1 MFDQPSLTLTRRL
14 KAPAAKVFAAWT
26 DPQLIT
32 RWWHPV
38 ASNDR
43 VEAEIDLRIGGRFR
57 VRVHTA
63 GGEQHDVGGE
73 YREIVPH
80 SRLVFTWAWHSTPER
95 ESLVTVALEDI
106 TDGTLLTLSHQR
118 FFDEAA
124 RDRHQVGWCVALD
137 SLVRLIQ

>member
-38 ASNDR
+38 AGNDR
-43 VEAEIDLRIGGRFR
+43 VEADIDLRIGGPFR
-57 VRVHTA
+57 VLVHTA

-95 ESLVTVALEDI
+95 ASLVTVALEDI
-106 TDGTLLTLSHQR
+106 TDGTLLTLTHQR

-124 RDRHQVGWCVALD
+124 RDRHQVGWCAALD
-137 SLVRLIQ
+137 SLVRFIQ